1 MLNSH
6 RISIYKDSENMEE
19 NYKLEKEYKIP
30 ATMFSE
36 AYLAFQKK
44 FIYPKSHI
52 YMAIFAAI
60 ALGMLIFGIVSMSD
74 ASRNQKY
81 LTYIAILMA
90 CAFAFREWYNPK
102 KKRRSLT
109 DSVRSLGEPVYK
121 IGITDEYVD
130 ISTVS
135 DDMSDLSDEDSI
147 DPEEED
153 PLPEKTRI
161 NIDEKYQLLE
171 YDGFFLILSGNEKI
185 YILPKKV
192 FSEEELKTVRDTQK

>member
-1 MLNSH
+1 
-6 RISIYKDSENMEE
+6 MEE
-19 NYKLEKEYKIP
+19 NYKLEKEYKVP
-30 ATMFSE
+30 AALFSE

-44 FIYPKSHI
+44 YIYPKSCI

-60 ALGMLIFGIVSMSD
+60 ALVRLIFGILSMND
-74 ASRNQKY
+74 ASDKQKY
-81 LTYIAILMA
+81 LTYLAILMA

-109 DSVRSLGEPVYK
+109 ESVKALGEPVYK
-121 IGITDEYVD
+121 IGIADNYVD

-135 DDMSDLSDEDSI
+135 DDLEDLSDEESSEA
-147 DPEEED
+147 EEED

-161 NIDEKYQLLE
+161 NTDENYQLLE
-171 YDGFFLILSGNEKI
+171 YDGFFLILSGKEKI
-185 YILPKKV
+185 YILPKEG